1 MFPLRFKP
9 HITRYAKH
17 IQYRNYRGLFSTNTF
32 PETQRAIVIK
42 EHGASDVLTYEKR
55 YDTSSLKDVSNN
67 EVIVKHSY
75 AGLNFI
81 DTYYRSG
88 LYKQPLPFIAGG
100 EAVGEIVHVGEE
112 AKLAGAA
119 VGMRVGM
126 MNLGSYCEYSK
137 VDFNQ
142 CIQIPD
148 NINDAVALSSI
159 IQGLTA
165 HYLVEIAEGSWLK
178 KGDYC
183 VVHAGAG
190 GTGSLLIQILKLK
203 GAKVISTSSEKK
215 IELAKSYGADVAIE
229 YSNLCETVENIT
241 SGFGVKTVFDGVGN
255 KTASDSLSVCA
266 LRGLC
271 IYFGN
276 ASGVRKFYS
285 PKPKKDILSNA
296 SLIRTLC
303 STHSPS
309 QQSIL

>member
-1 MFPLRFKP
+1 M
-9 HITRYAKH
+9 
-17 IQYRNYRGLFSTNTF
+17 
-32 PETQRAIVIK
+32 
-42 EHGASDVLTYEKR
+42 
-55 YDTSSLKDVSNN
+55 
-67 EVIVKHSY
+67 
-75 AGLNFI
+75 
-81 DTYYRSG
+81 
-88 LYKQPLPFIAGG
+88 
-100 EAVGEIVHVGEE
+100 
-112 AKLAGAA
+112 
-119 VGMRVGM
+119 
-126 MNLGSYCEYSK
+126 
-137 VDFNQ
+137 
-142 CIQIPD
+142 
-148 NINDAVALSSI
+148 
-159 IQGLTA
+159 
-165 HYLVEIAEGSWLK
+165 K

-203 GAKVISTSSEKK
+203 GLKVISTSSEKK

-309 QQSIL
+309 QQ